1 MATVDALTGTSS
13 GTSGAASFSGMSS
26 DDFMK
31 IVLSELSKQ
40 DPLKPNDTNALIEQI
55 SQIRSIQ
62 SDIDLS
68 STLKSLV
75 KEDQFSSAA
84 GLIGVNI
91 SGLSE
96 ANVRVSGIVTSV
108 SRTDAGAVL
117 TLLSGERVPMSKV
130 DEIRVYTG
138 ENAENAAQE
147 NQE

>member
-1 MATVDALTGTSS
+1 MATVDALTGSQSGGSS
-13 GTSGAASFSGMSS
+13 VSSFSGMSS

-40 DPLKPNDTNALIEQI
+40 DPLKPNDTSALIEQI

-75 KEDQFSSAA
+75 KDDQFSTAA
-84 GLIGVNI
+84 GLIGTNI
-91 SGLSE
+91 SGLTD
-96 ANVRVSGIVTSV
+96 ANLRVTGIVTTV

-130 DEIRVYTG
+130 DEISVFAG
-138 ENAENAAQE
+138 EDNN
-147 NQE
+147 NSRG

>member
-1 MATVDALTGTSS
+1 MATVDALTGSQSGGSS
-13 GTSGAASFSGMSS
+13 VSSFSGMSS

-40 DPLKPNDTNALIEQI
+40 DPLKPNDTSALIEQI

-75 KEDQFSSAA
+75 KDDQFSTAA
-84 GLIGVNI
+84 GLIGTNI
-91 SGLSE
+91 SGLTD
-96 ANVRVSGIVTSV
+96 ANLRVTGIVTAV

-130 DEIRVYTG
+130 DEISVFAG
-138 ENAENAAQE
+138 ENNSNSQG
-147 NQE
+147 

>member
-1 MATVDALTGTSS
+1 MSTVDALTGNTGSAS
-13 GTSGAASFSGMSS
+13 GVSSFSGMSS

-40 DPLKPNDTNALIEQI
+40 DPLKPNDTSALIQQI

-75 KEDQFSSAA
+75 KDDQFSTAA
-84 GLIGVNI
+84 GLIGVNV
-91 SGLSE
+91 SGLNEQSL
-96 ANVRVSGIVTSV
+96 RVSGIVTAV

-117 TLLSGERVPMSKV
+117 TLHSGDRVPMSKV
-130 DEIRVYTG
+130 DEISVYSGSDNTSQG
-138 ENAENAAQE
+138 ASS
-147 NQE
+147 

>member
-1 MATVDALTGTSS
+1 MATVDALTGSQTGGSS
-13 GTSGAASFSGMSS
+13 VSSFSGMSS
-26 DDFMK
+26 DDFMQ

-40 DPLKPNDTNALIEQI
+40 DPLKPNDTSALIEQI

-75 KEDQFSSAA
+75 KDDQFSTAA
-84 GLIGVNI
+84 GLIGTNI
-91 SGLSE
+91 SGLTD
-96 ANVRVSGIVTSV
+96 ANLRVTGIVTAV

-130 DEIRVYTG
+130 DEISVFAG
-138 ENAENAAQE
+138 EDNSNTQG
-147 NQE
+147 

>member
-1 MATVDALTGTSS
+1 MATVDALTGSQSGGSS
-13 GTSGAASFSGMSS
+13 VSSFSGMSS

-40 DPLKPNDTNALIEQI
+40 DPLKPNDTSALIEQI

-75 KEDQFSSAA
+75 KDDQFSTAA
-84 GLIGVNI
+84 GLIGTNI
-91 SGLSE
+91 SGLTD
-96 ANVRVSGIVTSV
+96 ANLRVTGIVTTV

-130 DEIRVYTG
+130 DEISVFAG
-138 ENAENAAQE
+138 EDNGNSQG
-147 NQE
+147 

>member
-1 MATVDALTGTSS
+1 MATVDALTGNQTSAS
-13 GTSGAASFSGMSS
+13 GVSSFSGMSS

-40 DPLKPNDTNALIEQI
+40 DPLKPNDTSALIQQI

-75 KEDQFSSAA
+75 KDDQFSTAA
-84 GLIGVNI
+84 GLIGTNI
-91 SGLSE
+91 SGLTE
-96 ANVRVSGIVTSV
+96 TNARVTGIVTAV
-108 SRTDAGAVL
+108 SRTDTGAVL

-130 DEIRVYTG
+130 DEIKVYTG
-138 ENAENAAQE
+138 ENNSNTQG
-147 NQE
+147 